1 MIDFTLNEKAQAILN
16 DPLLSIRARRMYN
29 HYVEV
34 RNEIKELGYNPFRLQ
49 KNNIYR
55 AFRIDSRRVEADA
68 GELGISDTPTGY
80 WSYDAWMLHLQ
91 NVFFGRKV
99 RIATEH
105 PRTKRCISEFLLA
118 ECEQDLTLEQY
129 VAVWL
134 NYAVTVQTT
143 DEENQALA
151 RGAQTTQHFFDDWL
165 KDTYPQHNIK
175 LLYKPTIMSKEDKAR
190 WYEELIK
197 YCEERNISVE
207 LSKEMQDKQAKIEEK
222 KQLKASAL
230 QKMQQEREAKR
241 AAREQKKNAQIL
253 LRQRTK
259 IEREQKRQVLIQ
271 IKEEKRLAREAKK
284 AAKLNKR
291 KKT

>member
-1 MIDFTLNEKAQAILN
+1 MTNVIDFTLNEKAQSILN
-16 DPLLSIRARRMYN
+16 NPLLRKRAQRMYDT
-29 HYVEV
+29 YVQV
-34 RNEIKELGYNPFRLQ
+34 RDEIKELGYNPFELKRGHP
-49 KNNIYR
+49 IYQ
-55 AFRIDSRRVEADA
+55 AFRIDSRLTEAAA

-165 KDTYPQHNIK
+165 EDTYPQHNIK

-207 LSKEMQDKQAKIEEK
+207 LSKEMKDKQAKQEEK
-222 KQLKASAL
+222 QRLRVLAL
-230 QKMQQEREAKR
+230 LQREQEREAKR
-241 AAREQKKNAQIL
+241 QAREEKKKLAL
-253 LRQRTK
+253 H
-259 IEREQKRQVLIQ
+259 

-284 AAKLNKR
+284 AAKLNKGN
-291 KKT
+291 KA

>member
-1 MIDFTLNEKAQAILN
+1 MSKIDFTLNEKAQTILN
-16 DPLLSIRARRMYN
+16 DPLLRKRAQRMYDAF
-29 HYVEV
+29 YVQV
-34 RNEIKELGYNPFRLQ
+34 RDEIKELGYNPFKLQ
-49 KNNIYR
+49 RGHPIYK
-55 AFRIDSRRVEADA
+55 AFRIDSRLAEAAA

-118 ECEQDLTLEQY
+118 ECDQDLTLEQY

-165 KDTYPQHNIK
+165 VDTYPQHNIK

-207 LSKEMQDKQAKIEEK
+207 LSKEMKDKQAKLEEK
-222 KQLKASAL
+222 QRLKVLALLQLEREREAKRQAREAKRNLAL
-230 QKMQQEREAKR
+230 QIKEEKRQAREAKR
-241 AAREQKKNAQIL
+241 AAKYGIA
-253 LRQRTK
+253 
-259 IEREQKRQVLIQ
+259 
-271 IKEEKRLAREAKK
+271 
-284 AAKLNKR
+284 
-291 KKT
+291 